1 MTKRLN
7 FENYACDGCLVSWT
21 MSVIVSCLVL
31 LQRYQRKGN
40 KFLDQIITGNE
51 TWVHHYTPLTKRDTQ
66 VWKRKDSLKPKKF
79 NTTPSAWKVMATVLF
94 EGVGVIHV
102 EFMPKGTTIN
112 ADAYC
117 NTLKRLRTAVKN
129 KRPGM
134 LSKSVV
140 LLQDNAIPHSINK
153 KRRIYWNRSNVTFLT
168 IHFIV
173 PTSLHATITCS
184 GWWCDI

>member
-1 MTKRLN
+1 
-7 FENYACDGCLVSWT
+7 
-21 MSVIVSCLVL
+21 
-31 LQRYQRKGN
+31 
-40 KFLDQIITGNE
+40 
-51 TWVHHYTPLTKRDTQ
+51 
-66 VWKRKDSLKPKKF
+66 
-79 NTTPSAWKVMATVLF
+79 MATVLF

-153 KRRIYWNRSNVTFLT
+153 KRRIY
-168 IHFIV
+168 
-173 PTSLHATITCS
+173 
-184 GWWCDI
+184 